1 MVMITADSK
10 DRKGSEKV
18 NKRPRVGF
26 LIHTLDYF
34 LVFSG
39 LRLDLFFGDFGNET

>member
-1 MVMITADSK
+1 MVMITAGFK